1 MATVS
6 DENDPTTE
14 GSHMSAP
21 TVAEKQASEFDGR
34 VLLPMP
40 PQDGFTADDLDR
52 IPDLPPHT
60 ELIDGN
66 LVLVS
71 PQKRFH
77 LRMLRSLELQML
89 EQLPPHLVVERELT
103 VVMGER
109 QRPEPDL
116 VLIQADDPDDM
127 DITRVMA
134 DQVHLAVE
142 VVSPESKIRDW
153 ERKPEI
159 YAEAGIPHFWLIER
173 GEGAEAIAY
182 VYALDPVHSKYV
194 MTGIHQ
200 GRLKASAP
208 CDLDLELVA
217 HRARRV

>member
-1 MATVS
+1 MTTVS
-6 DENDPTTE
+6 DKNDPTTE

-21 TVAEKQASEFDGR
+21 TVAEQQSSQFDSH
-34 VLLPMP
+34 VVLPMP

-89 EQLPPHLVVERELT
+89 EQLPQGLALERELT
-103 VVMGER
+103 VVMDDER

-116 VLIQADDPDDM
+116 VIVHSDDPDDM
-127 DITRVMA
+127 DITRVSA
-134 DQVHLAVE
+134 DEVRLAVE
-142 VVSPESKIRDW
+142 VMSPESKVRDRK
-153 ERKPEI
+153 RKPEI
-159 YAEAGIPHFWLIER
+159 YAEAGIPHYWLIEQA
-173 GEGAEAIAY
+173 EGAEAIAY
-182 VYALDPVHSKYV
+182 VYALDPVHTKYV
-194 MTGIHQ
+194 MTGIHH
-200 GRLKASAP
+200 GRLKVSAP
-208 CDLDLELVA
+208 CDLDLELMA
-217 HRARRV
+217 HRARH